1 MFTPYSVHRIVYD
14 VTDPARVIPLLWR
27 TSSPSRR
34 GPSRGLSVDAVVE
47 AATRLA
53 DTGGLDPL
61 TMRALAAALGV
72 APMTLYTYVP
82 GKAELVELLVD
93 HAFLTMDR
101 PAFGSEGWRERV
113 GTVMTAN
120 RALYRAHPWVAAVD
134 PGRPVLGPGTM
145 AKYEHELAAFDGC
158 GLSDVDRDAA
168 LTFVL
173 DFVTAAAR
181 AEARSAPEGDEAW
194 WAAAGPALAAVLD
207 PSSYPL
213 ATRVG
218 TAAGEA
224 QRSARHPDA
233 AWAFGTARV
242 LDGLAA
248 LIEP

>member
-1 MFTPYSVHRIVYD
+1 MYG

-27 TSSPSRR
+27 TTPPSRR
-34 GPSRGLSVDAVVE
+34 GPARGLTLDDVVR

-53 DTGGLDPL
+53 DAHGLEPL
-61 TMRALAAALGV
+61 TMRALATELGV

-82 GKAELVELLVD
+82 GKAELVDLVVD

-101 PAFGSEGWRERV
+101 ADLRGPGWRERV
-113 GTVMTAN
+113 LAVMEAN
-120 RALYRAHPWVAAVD
+120 RALYRAHPWVGAVD
-134 PGRPVLGPGTM
+134 PGRPVLGPGTT

-181 AEARSAPEGDEAW
+181 TETRSDPAGDEAW
-194 WAAAGPALAAVLD
+194 WATAGPALAEVLD

-218 TAAGEA
+218 AAAGEA
-224 QRSARHPDA
+224 QRSARHPDT

-248 LIEP
+248 LIDP

>member
-1 MFTPYSVHRIVYD
+1 MV
-14 VTDPARVIPLLWR
+14 DPARLIPLLWR
-27 TSSPSRR
+27 TAAPSRR
-34 GPSRGLSVDAVVE
+34 GPARGLTLDAVVG

-53 DTGGLDPL
+53 DAYGLEPL
-61 TMRALAAALGV
+61 TMRALAADLGV

-82 GKAELVELLVD
+82 GKAELVDLLVD
-93 HAFLTMDR
+93 HAFRTMER
-101 PAFGSEGWRERV
+101 REFGAEGWRDRV
-113 GTVMTAN
+113 RAVMDTN
-120 RALYRAHPWVAAVD
+120 RAVFRAHPWVGAVD
-134 PGRPVLGPGTM
+134 PGRPVPGPGTT

-173 DFVTAAAR
+173 DFVAAAAR
-181 AEARSAPEGDEAW
+181 TESRSDPAGDEAW
-194 WAAAGPALAAVLD
+194 WAAAGPALAEVLD

-218 TAAGEA
+218 AAAGEA

>member
-1 MFTPYSVHRIVYD
+1 MYGVA
-14 VTDPARVIPLLWR
+14 DPARVIPLLWR
-27 TSSPSRR
+27 TAAPPGR
-34 GPSRGLSVDAVVE
+34 GPSRGLTLDAVVA

-53 DTGGLDPL
+53 DAGGLEPL
-61 TMRALAAALGV
+61 TMRALATELGV

-101 PAFGSEGWRERV
+101 RDLGAAGWRERV
-113 GTVMTAN
+113 TAVMDGN
-120 RALYRAHPWVAAVD
+120 RALYRAHPWVGAVD
-134 PGRPVLGPGTM
+134 PGRPVLGPGTT

-181 AEARSAPEGDEAW
+181 AEARSSPGGDEAW
-194 WAAAGPALAAVLD
+194 WAAAGPALAAVMD

-213 ATRVG
+213 AARVG
-218 TAAGEA
+218 AAAGEA

>member
-1 MFTPYSVHRIVYD
+1 M
-14 VTDPARVIPLLWR
+14 TDPARVIALLWR
-27 TSSPSRR
+27 TAPPPRR
-34 GPSRGLSVDAVVE
+34 GPSRGLTVDGVVE

-53 DTGGLDPL
+53 DTGGLEPL
-61 TMRALAAALGV
+61 TMRALAGALGV

-82 GKAELVELLVD
+82 GKAELVDLLVD

-101 PAFGSEGWRERV
+101 GGSAGPGWRERV
-113 GTVMTAN
+113 QAVMEEN
-120 RALYRAHPWVAAVD
+120 RALYRAHPWIGAVD
-134 PGRPVLGPGTM
+134 PGRPVLGPGTT
-145 AKYEHELAAFDGC
+145 AKYEHELGAFGGC

-173 DFVTAAAR
+173 DFVAASAR
-181 AEARSAPEGDEAW
+181 AEARSDPAGDEAW
-194 WAAAGPALAAVLD
+194 WAAAGPALAEVLD

-248 LIEP
+248 LIDR